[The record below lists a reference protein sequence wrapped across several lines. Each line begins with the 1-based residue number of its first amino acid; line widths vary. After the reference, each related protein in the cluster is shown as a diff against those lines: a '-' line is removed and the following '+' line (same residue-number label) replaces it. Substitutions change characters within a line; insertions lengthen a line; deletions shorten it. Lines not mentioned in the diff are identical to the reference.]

1 MAKLRT
7 TKRQSNRWF
16 YGILVVLIIA
26 GYVLVQFALFST
38 KNCDGQREWSWKVP
52 PGFVCTAPT
61 F

>member
-16 YGILVVLIIA
+16 YGILVVLILA
-26 GYVLVQFALFST
+26 GYVLVQLAVFST
-38 KNCDGQREWSWKVP
+38 KDCTGARQWSWQVP
-52 PGFVCTAPT
+52 PGFVCVAPS